1 VSARR
6 PVWETL
12 TGIVIYLLLGAGF
25 GLVLSKAEILS
36 WYRIQEMFR
45 FQSFHMYGI
54 LGSAVATAFVGLQLI
69 RRFNVRTL
77 DGQPVGFPPKELG
90 SGARYVLGG
99 VAFGIGWAFTGAC
112 PGPLFALLGNGVSVM
127 VVTLAAALLGT
138 LTYAKL
144 RTRLPH

>member
-1 VSARR
+1 MSARR

-12 TGIVIYLLLGAGF
+12 TGILIYLALGAGF

-45 FQSFHMYGI
+45 FRSFHMYGI

-90 SGARYVLGG
+90 SGARYLFGG
-99 VAFGIGWAFTGAC
+99 IAFGIGWAFTGAC

-127 VVTLAAALLGT
+127 AVTLVAALLGT
-138 LTYAKL
+138 FAYARL
-144 RTRLPH
+144 RPRLPH